1 MNKLMLAIFVQARG
15 AFAQLIRIYLIICT
29 VPLGLGT
36 YLLFA
41 PRRAGNF
48 LNDAFAIFPHVEQ
61 KETLKKV
68 FYRAGGLGLIA
79 VSVFYIHQIYWN
91 IVSPISHF
99 FRK

>member
-1 MNKLMLAIFVQARG
+1 MLAFFVQARG
-15 AFAQLIRIYLIICT
+15 AFAQLILIYLIICS

-36 YLLFA
+36 YLLVA

-61 KETLKKV
+61 KNRLKKLC
-68 FYRAGGLGLIA
+68 YRLGGIGLIA

-91 IVSPISHF
+91 IVSPIAHY

>member
-1 MNKLMLAIFVQARG
+1 MLAFFLQARG
-15 AFAQLIRIYLIICT
+15 AFAQLILIYLIICT
-29 VPLGLGT
+29 VPLGLGV
-36 YLLFA
+36 YLVLA

-61 KETLKKV
+61 KDGLKKLS
-68 FYRAGGLGLIA
+68 YRAGGLGLIA

-91 IVSPISHF
+91 ILAPISHY